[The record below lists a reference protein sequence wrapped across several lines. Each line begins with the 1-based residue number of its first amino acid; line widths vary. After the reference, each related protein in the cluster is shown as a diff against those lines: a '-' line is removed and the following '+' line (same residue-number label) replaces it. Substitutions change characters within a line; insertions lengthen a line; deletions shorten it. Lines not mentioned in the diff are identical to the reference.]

1 MRIKNE
7 NKRNTETNIASIKKC
22 PSVFKLFETLKFTI
36 ENKIK
41 VIKVKFKI
49 LKLLKLNLRY

>member
-1 MRIKNE
+1 MRIKKE

-22 PSVFKLFETLKFTI
+22 PSVFRLFETLKFTI

-49 LKLLKLNLRY
+49 LKLLKLKL